1 MKVRH
6 VRDHYG
12 DPIVRAI
19 YDGDYDKTNLPK
31 ELVLTNYFKVRNDK
45 IVSLIIVFNKPSAY

>member
-1 MKVRH
+1 MCPFNADKEIVGDHVTMQVRD

-12 DPIVRAI
+12 EIIVNRL

-31 ELVLTNYFKVRNDK
+31 EL
-45 IVSLIIVFNKPSAY
+45 S